1 MANTA
6 LSGGPRLP
14 IRNACF
20 DLARRWFRVLDNC
33 RPHRSGSNC
42 LIRAT
47 DGSGWRLHLAVYI
60 LVVLGAISISR
71 AAAQKPAQPTH
82 SSKLGNAA
90 QAPTAGA
97 DRERKYVGAEA
108 CASCHQSLYD
118 SFQKTAMG
126 QSMVPGDAL
135 RSVLPVPATVYD
147 KDSHQYFSVT
157 RQDGQLFQ
165 SQYSVDDSGQEQY
178 KQTKKIDYV
187 IGAGED
193 GFGFLIQLDHY
204 LFEAPLTYYTT
215 SHSWGF
221 APGYEV
227 QNRGFT
233 RPILGRCILCHSG
246 RPNPVVGQVGLYKNP
261 PFDQLAV
268 GCENCHGPGEAHV
281 VERGLE
287 QRMGVEPPLGV
298 DSTIVNP
305 AKISGWLADNICMR
319 CHQGQDVRVELPSQN
334 LQDFRPGQEL
344 GKYIA
349 IFKIAPEPGASP
361 SRLPLEHYFGMTLS
375 QCYRRSGN
383 LHCITCHDP
392 HVASSAPD
400 SLARYRSQCLRCHG
414 EQGCRLEPA
423 KRLAASPPDNCLTCH
438 MPKRTVTTIAHAALS
453 DHSIPAHASSIV
465 GLSDQPH
472 ADRKSQL
479 LLLSAPP
486 DQWNRVDAVPATVL
500 LQAYDS
506 LVREGH
512 REFDPMLTEM
522 LLQLSAS
529 SRSDPAV
536 LRVLARAEFRKDTP
550 SAMLKAI
557 NDMKRVFQ
565 LTSPNVD
572 DYLLLGN
579 LYSRTQRPKEAV
591 QLLEGA
597 RSSNPYFREIY
608 ELLADNYMALG
619 EYGDA
624 LGVAQQGLQLFPDD
638 SKLRVLENK
647 AKAVGL
653 GPLN

>member
-1 MANTA
+1 
-6 LSGGPRLP
+6 
-14 IRNACF
+14 
-20 DLARRWFRVLDNC
+20 V
-33 RPHRSGSNC
+33 
-42 LIRAT
+42 
-47 DGSGWRLHLAVYI
+47 
-60 LVVLGAISISR
+60 
-71 AAAQKPAQPTH
+71 
-82 SSKLGNAA
+82 
-90 QAPTAGA
+90 GA
-97 DRERKYVGAEA
+97 DA
-108 CASCHQSLYD
+108 CASCHRSLYN

-126 QSMVPGDAL
+126 QSMLPGDGLA
-135 RSVLPVPATVYD
+135 SVLPVPATIYD
-147 KDSHQYFSVT
+147 KDSNQYFSVT
-157 RQDGQLFQ
+157 RREGQLFQ
-165 SQYSVDDSGQEQY
+165 SQYSLDDSGKEQY

-187 IGAGED
+187 IGAGEA

-215 SHSWGF
+215 SRSWGF
-221 APGYEV
+221 APGYEI

-246 RPNPVVGQVGLYKNP
+246 RPNLVLGQVGLYKNP
-261 PFDQLAV
+261 PFDELSV

-281 VERGLE
+281 VERSLE
-287 QRMGVEPPLGV
+287 QTMGVEPPLGV

-305 AKISGWLADNICMR
+305 AKISGWLTDNICMR
-319 CHQGQDVRVELPSQN
+319 CHQGQDVRVELSSKN

-361 SRLPLEHYFGMTLS
+361 SALPLEHYFGMTLS
-375 QCYRRSGN
+375 KCYRSSGN

-392 HVASSAPD
+392 HVAPSAPD

-423 KRLAASPPDNCLTCH
+423 KRLATSPPDNCLTCH
-438 MPKRTVTTIAHAALS
+438 MPKRTVTTIAHAALT
-453 DHSIPAHASSIV
+453 DHSIPARAGSTFGV
-465 GLSDQPH
+465 SDQPH
-472 ADRKSQL
+472 GNGKPQL

-486 DQWNRVDAVPATVL
+486 DQWNRLDSVPATVL

-512 REFDPMLTEM
+512 QEFDPMLAQM
-522 LLQLSAS
+522 LQQLSAS

-536 LRVLARAEFRKDTP
+536 LRVLARADFRKDTP

-557 NDMKRVFQ
+557 DDMKRVFQ

-591 QLLEGA
+591 QLLEEA
-597 RSSNPYFREIY
+597 RGSNPYFREIY
-608 ELLADNYMALG
+608 ELLADNYLALG

-624 LGVAQQGLQLFPDD
+624 LGVVQQGLQLFPDD